1 MSNALTQSTDQLSST
16 STSAGSGSTS
26 GTSGGASGALKS
38 SLRDK
43 SFAEGAAWLQPGGG
57 TVQKKSGG
65 IQGIGIAA
73 LTVQLL
79 EAGPGPDGPDGPD
92 SPGDAAAI
100 REQIQE
106 GAFVAALLTLTE
118 APAERFVD
126 FVRELDDG
134 AILALLRGLSFDEKW
149 NTYPHLVGRVL
160 AARSPE
166 RNAEDALAI
175 LGLATWYADK
185 PKKSKAG
192 KNKGKGDGRALT
204 PEQAYAAFRFI
215 KALPP
220 AHRERF
226 EETHPELVAKMHM
239 ALNASMREADDTNFF
254 GGGEEADATV
264 EALWARLD
272 EPALWDDAAR
282 ARELEMTLGALMK
295 AGQRALLRERIAKQ
309 AAVIFVSAHQRTA
322 VERAFGITQGAD
334 EIPDAGAWLLLI
346 AAAGKL
352 DTGGGTLNHW
362 KSGTF
367 SALTQANQAQR
378 AEVKAEKKAA
388 KQAGEDFDPKAH
400 EKQNWF
406 KQITTKGEV
415 SIENLPLD
423 QAQKLIDGQAGGAD
437 LAFEDHGKRDKVS
450 ADKTNLAD
458 LGFDRNAGTLR
469 FACPK
474 LVLTRLHFPMGGRTV
489 DSGRAAMSDVVIS
502 ATFPTPQNPG
512 QAQSLH
518 VEAGAITIDEVF
530 VTTPEAV
537 IGIGH
542 IEAGDFELGLA
553 EAALGLGE
561 DPDVQ
566 AALGLVMRHNP
577 SRNLLSGLIQMKLGK
592 PGDNSGGELQQSFGN
607 LAAAFK
613 SIPPGA
619 LGHFG
624 VRVASLEVS
633 GVIANATSYVDELA
647 VENLVVDLDSQPSVV
662 GERRLGQLGTDKV
675 AIASELKALGAAE
688 DPSSLARRTQL
699 EARLARLDDEAA
711 TIGAKLPR
719 WRELEALAQD
729 LYELQ
734 RAGAEALR
742 DEKAQAAI
750 RARAGA
756 LGLDQALELPA
767 LAQAVGEELAAGQAI
782 VASADLVSVKG
793 AKHGDQAIDDA
804 TATGVEAFVK
814 DDQVAVTSD
823 TLDVGHAKVVGQ
835 EMSDVHATQV
845 GADLVTTDGD
855 PYTDKH
861 GDEHAVKKTNAHLDV
876 GTLSGALGQDGAHA
890 LDVKSLAL
898 HLGQKTET
906 ATGEDGESR
915 TLANA
920 LALEVKTGELSH
932 TGADGKTTH
941 GSSSSLNVT
950 GATDEKTHAA
960 LTVSDLSHDP
970 GGPLA
975 GDLCTDALKLTS
987 DDLPS
992 LNALAAGEIEGPVTF
1007 DLDVGPIT
1015 LPAIDYASP
1024 SLRIVAASAG
1034 VPDGVTGRATVT
1046 LARGADGGVAPVGI
1060 DIEHLAAKTI
1070 TASALEVTLPIEG
1083 APVTIALP
1091 TAEMKGLALT
1101 GVHLDGMTPEALQA
1115 ATGRLDIASLQV
1127 ALSDRLAYG
1136 LKADG
1141 KLALSAIFVER
1152 FEDGPVKFGL
1162 ELSLAKLGLDEKSA
1176 VDLAAKKSLVAQIL
1190 ARGGRISH
1198 GGKLGVSGSYD
1209 AKTSELSVATTLS
1222 DLGLEKIHYD
1232 GAGTSLD
1239 VASASLFGLTL
1250 KARGKVDASGRLTG
1264 LRIDA
1269 FDIDKLVGKGIAYTG
1284 TSSTEVIEDGNK
1296 VKHEDERTITL
1307 DEGVLRGVKIEGIS
1321 SLIAGP
1327 GADLAIAVAEGDVEG
1342 FEAALKRDGEQLL
1355 RVNASAHVERVHVA
1369 YVEGQGSQANNAEIQ
1384 TWLEMKRALEQE
1396 RLRDPARESEIT
1408 MQIEH
1413 IDALLAKT
1421 DHVAIDVGAFQGE
1434 LGAKVGDRQLTPGGP
1449 EVSAEDARGEDVHV
1463 ASYDQT
1469 APGSRAALEAERKRL
1484 AELLATT
1491 PEAHVPLALSR
1502 AQIEAQ
1508 LAAIDQQL
1516 QALAPVQ
1523 HVTAASVGC
1532 QGIDFAQGLT
1542 FDGNGRVSALGRS
1555 TLEGVELIHGPDGT
1569 HVEVAHAT
1577 ADLSEA
1583 DYHAAGFM
1591 QGGQA
1596 PAPENR
1602 SRLVWSLDVL
1612 RDLAGTIDL
1621 VHGNGE
1627 RAVAIQI
1634 NDGVAVPN
1642 EISSAATEVAAAVE
1656 AALNARPELST
1667 PPGPVAFAELED
1679 TLIPAYG
1686 KALRPVLT
1694 GLQWHKIFVAEA
1706 AGWLNVTP
1714 LWEEGVDEE
1723 LDPTQA
1729 EVVTIHSVKEGTTT
1743 TESRFPEEERT
1754 RAHATV
1760 LARQLNRLV
1769 WDGRLTAGGSI
1780 RAVRQDD
1787 RKEVVSAG
1795 LDAAIGLGGSLD
1807 AGLTAAI
1814 ECNVRNF
1821 VHDDGAVSVGFQHA
1835 AISSTN
1841 TTTLDQ
1847 TWGETPD
1854 GRSQL
1859 DDAHLNARGNLGVEL
1874 WGLSFRLK
1882 TPDPEAARRELGE
1895 STVVGFHGSVV
1906 RALPRAN

>member
-1 MSNALTQSTDQLSST
+1 MSNALTQSTDQSSST

-160 AARSPE
+160 AARSLE

-226 EETHPELVAKMHM
+226 EESHPELVAKMHM

-309 AAVIFVSAHQRTA
+309 AAVIFASAHQRTA
-322 VERAFGITQGAD
+322 VERAFGITQGAG
-334 EIPDAGAWLLLI
+334 EVPDAGAWLLLI

-362 KSGTF
+362 KSGTV

-423 QAQKLIDGQAGGAD
+423 QLQKLIDGFAGGAD
-437 LAFEDHGKRDKVS
+437 LAFEDHGKRGKVS
-450 ADKTNLAD
+450 EDKTNLAD
-458 LGFDRNAGTLR
+458 IGFDRNAGTLR

-518 VEAGAITIDEVF
+518 VTAGAITIDEVF

-542 IEAGDFELGLA
+542 IAAGGFELELA

-592 PGDNSGGELQQSFGN
+592 PGDNSGGELYQSFGN

-675 AIASELKALGAAE
+675 AIASELKALSAAE

-750 RARAGA
+750 RTRAGA

-823 TLDVGHAKVVGQ
+823 TLDVGHAKVAGQ
-835 EMSDVHATQV
+835 VMSDVHATQV

-855 PYTDKH
+855 PFTDKH

-876 GTLSGALGQDGAHA
+876 GMLSGALGEEGAHA

-898 HLGQKTET
+898 HLGQKSET
-906 ATGEDGESR
+906 ATDESGETHTVES
-915 TLANA
+915 TLA
-920 LALEVKTGELSH
+920 LAVKTGELSH
-932 TGADGKTTH
+932 TGADGKATH

-950 GATDEKTHAA
+950 GTTGEKTHAA
-960 LTVSDLSHDP
+960 LSVSDLSHDP

-975 GDLCTDALKLTS
+975 GEVCTDALELS
-987 DDLPS
+987 SSDLPS
-992 LNALAAGEIEGPVTF
+992 LDALAAGEIEGPVTL
-1007 DLDVGPIT
+1007 DLALGAIT

-1024 SLRIVAASAG
+1024 SLRVVAAVAG
-1034 VPDGVTGRATVT
+1034 VPDGLSGRATVT
-1046 LARGADGGVAPVGI
+1046 LARGGDGGVAPVAI
-1060 DIEHLAAKTI
+1060 DIEQLAAKTV
-1070 TASALEVTLPIEG
+1070 TASALEVTWPIEG

-1091 TAEMKGLALT
+1091 TAEMKGFALT
-1101 GVHLDGMTPEALQA
+1101 GVHLDGLTPEALQA

-1141 KLALSAIFVER
+1141 KLALGSIFVER

-1162 ELSLAKLGLDEKSA
+1162 ELSLAELGLDEKSA
-1176 VDLAAKKSLVAQIL
+1176 VDLAAKKSPLVAQIL
-1190 ARGGRISH
+1190 ERGGRISH

-1209 AKTSELSVATTLS
+1209 AETRELAVATTLS

-1284 TSSTEVIEDGNK
+1284 TASTEVIEDGEK
-1296 VKHEDERTITL
+1296 VKQEDERTITL
-1307 DEGVLRGVKIEGIS
+1307 DAGVLRGVEVEGLT
-1321 SLIAGP
+1321 SLIGGH
-1327 GADLAIAVAEGDVEG
+1327 GADLAIAIADGDVEG
-1342 FEAALKRDGEQLL
+1342 FEAVLKRDGAQLL
-1355 RVNASAHVERVHVA
+1355 RANASAHVERVHVA
-1369 YVEGQGSQANNAEIQ
+1369 YVEGQGSEANNSEIQ

-1396 RLRDPARESEIT
+1396 RLRDPAREAEIT

-1413 IDALLAKT
+1413 IDALLNKT
-1421 DHVAIDVGAFQGE
+1421 EHVAIDVGAFQGE

-1449 EVSAEDARGEDVHV
+1449 EVSAEDARGEDLHV

-1508 LAAIDQQL
+1508 IAAIDQQL

-1577 ADLSEA
+1577 ADLSEV

-1596 PAPENR
+1596 PAPGPR
-1602 SRLVWSLDVL
+1602 PRLVWRLDAL
-1612 RDLAGTIDL
+1612 RGLRGTISL
-1621 VHGNGE
+1621 TYPNGE
-1627 RAVAIQI
+1627 TAIQLSVSGGKLGGAKHL
-1634 NDGVAVPN
+1634 DFVDFAQ
-1642 EISSAATEVAAAVE
+1642 EIE
-1656 AALNARPELST
+1656 AALNARPQLT
-1667 PPGPVAFAELED
+1667 APAGPEAFAQLEGL
-1679 TLIPAYG
+1679 LIPAYREV
-1686 KALRPVLT
+1686 LRPLLT
-1694 GLQWHKIFVAEA
+1694 DKIKMAGIATGELAGLV
-1706 AGWLNVTP
+1706 NVSP
-1714 LWEEGVDEE
+1714 LWNAGVDDEV
-1723 LDPTQA
+1723 DPAQDGA
-1729 EVVTIHSVKEGTTT
+1729 EDDQM
-1743 TESRFPEEERT
+1743 

-1760 LARQLNRLV
+1760 FARQLAALN
-1769 WDGRLTAGGSI
+1769 WAGEIGGSGPI
-1780 RAVRQDD
+1780 AARREDDDQAVA
-1787 RKEVVSAG
+1787 SAD
-1795 LDAAIGLGGSLD
+1795 LDTTIGLGGSLG
-1807 AGLTAAI
+1807 AGLTADIDASMS
-1814 ECNVRNF
+1814 ELVF
-1821 VHDDGAVSVGFQHA
+1821 DDGAMSLGVQHA
-1835 AISSTN
+1835 TMHSTH

-1859 DDAHLNARGNLGVEL
+1859 DDAHLNAHGNLGVEL